1 MSQRADALLQQ
12 VLELPREQRARVA
25 EDVLLSLEEPGEDV
39 AEAWVE
45 ALKRRST
52 DVAEGRVQT
61 VEWQDAR
68 AEVTRELERR
78 RASRTSAC

>member
-12 VLELPREQRARVA
+12 VLELPREQRAKVA
-25 EDVLLSLEEPGEDV
+25 EDVLLSLEEPSEDV

-78 RASRTSAC
+78 RASRTSS

>member
-25 EDVLLSLEEPGEDV
+25 EDLLVSLEEPSEDV
-39 AEAWVE
+39 AKAWVE
-45 ALKRRST
+45 VLTRRST

-78 RASRTSAC
+78 RADRTSS

>member
-1 MSQRADALLQQ
+1 MSQRADTLLQQ

-78 RASRTSAC
+78 RASRTSS

>member
-1 MSQRADALLQQ
+1 MSQRTDALLQQ

-25 EDVLLSLEEPGEDV
+25 EDVLLSLEEPSEDV
-39 AEAWVE
+39 AQAWVE
-45 ALKRRST
+45 TLKRRST
-52 DVAEGRVQT
+52 DIAEGRIKT

-78 RASRTSAC
+78 RAGRTSS

>member
-1 MSQRADALLQQ
+1 MSQPADALLQQ

-25 EDVLLSLEEPGEDV
+25 EDLLVSLEEPSEDV
-39 AEAWVE
+39 AKAWVE
-45 ALKRRST
+45 VIERRST
-52 DVAEGRVQT
+52 DVTEGRVQT

-78 RASRTSAC
+78 RAGRTSS

>member
-1 MSQRADALLQQ
+1 MSQRADTLLQQ

-61 VEWQDAR
+61 VEWHDAR

-78 RASRTSAC
+78 RASRTSS